1 MRTGQSLAQ
10 FEILEALGN
19 GEFGEAY
26 RAVDSTSGREVALEI
41 LPADG
46 HTVDVERL
54 RQEVSAASA
63 LDHWN
68 IAKVY
73 DLGRAGNID
82 FLIREHVPGRTLDQV
97 VVSGPL
103 EHAHLLDYARQIAG
117 ALA

>member
-1 MRTGQSLAQ
+1 MCADHEDEYVLAPQ

-26 RAVDSTSGREVALEI
+26 RKAVDSTSGREVALEI
-41 LPADG
+41 LPANG

-54 RQEVSAASA
+54 RQEVRAASA

-73 DLGRAGNID
+73 DLGRAGNI
-82 FLIREHVPGRTLDQV
+82 R
-97 VVSGPL
+97 
-103 EHAHLLDYARQIAG
+103 
-117 ALA
+117 